1 MRQSTLHRTRNA
13 ARRRRLTFHQYL
25 EFRLGSRGGGSAWFN
40 FFIKPFAAGS
50 FAEFWRLWNPVYG
63 YFLYWFSYRP
73 LARVLPRALAML
85 ITFVVCGFLLHDLP
99 AWFVT
104 WRILPPGATIAFFMF
119 GAGASLS
126 ERLHMD
132 LSRWPVW
139 ARATINLGYL
149 AACILAMLL
158 ITLGWR

>member
-1 MRQSTLHRTRNA
+1 MRQSTLPLHGNATR
-13 ARRRRLTFHQYL
+13 RDRFTFRQYL
-25 EFRLGSRGGGSAWFN
+25 KFRLGSHGGGSAWFN

-85 ITFVVCGFLLHDLP
+85 ITFVACGLLLHDLP
-99 AWFVT
+99 AWLLT
-104 WRILPPGATIAFFMF
+104 WRVLPPGATIAFFMF
-119 GAGASLS
+119 GVGAILG
-126 ERLHMD
+126 ELLHMD
-132 LSRWPVW
+132 LSRQPVW
-139 ARATINLGYL
+139 ARATINVGYL

-158 ITLGWR
+158 IVFWWR